1 MKITSSSSAP
11 KPTPAPGTARAGG
24 AGRQSAAQGSST
36 ASVASDPVARLSQL
50 ETQFAQ
56 SDFNAGKVSQISAD
70 ITAGRYQVD
79 AGAVADKLLAS
90 TAALAGKSGSGN

>member
-11 KPTPAPGTARAGG
+11 KPSPAPGTARALG

-36 ASVASDPVARLSQL
+36 AAVPTDSVSRLSQL
-50 ETQFAQ
+50 ETQFGP

-70 ITAGRYQVD
+70 IAAGRYQVD

-90 TAALAGKSGSGN
+90 TAALAGKAVSN